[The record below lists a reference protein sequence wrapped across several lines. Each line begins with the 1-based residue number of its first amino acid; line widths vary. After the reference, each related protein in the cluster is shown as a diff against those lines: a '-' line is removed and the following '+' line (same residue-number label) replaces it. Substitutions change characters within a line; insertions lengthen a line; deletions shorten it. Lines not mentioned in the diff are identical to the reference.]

1 MPIFE
6 ANTKKKTTMKLKF
19 RIGYR
24 TNWGEEVCIL
34 LTSYNAAGKPTEK
47 CYPLMTDNGEYW
59 RGEVKLPQT
68 AKSISYYYLIQC
80 GEQTVRKEWT
90 VTLRI
95 LPLGTGDR
103 TYTFFDFWKDLP
115 ADAYLYSSAFT
126 ESFAR
131 KEQQEVSLEYANTT
145 LILKAVAPQLKAGEK
160 LMLVGN
166 QEYLGNWD
174 VQKAVPMQQVQP
186 NEWIVAL
193 DESKL
198 ATPVDYKYVAVDAV
212 SGELHVWED
221 HDNRR
226 MHLPSLQ
233 NKEVQV
239 VSDGQIRFP
248 YEQWKGAGLVIPIFS
263 LRTKES
269 FGVGDF
275 GDVKKMIDWVALTGQ
290 RVLQILPINDTT
302 ITHTWTDSYPYN
314 SISIYAFHPQ
324 YVCLSALPSLKDE
337 EKASLYEKRRQELN
351 GLPQID
357 YEAVNNVKRAYLR
370 DLFEQEG
377 EALMETAAFQ
387 EYFQTNEY
395 WLAPYAAFSVLRDAN
410 GTPDF
415 RQWKNYSV
423 YDEKQIKTFCRK
435 GGKAY
440 KDISFYYYVQYLL
453 HVQLQ
458 EASAYAH
465 AKGVVIKGD
474 IPIGIS
480 RNSVEAWVEPYYFN
494 MNGQAGA
501 PPDAFSK
508 NGQNWGFPTYNWDA
522 MLEDGCQWWL
532 RRFRKMAEYFDAYR
546 IDHVL
551 GFFRIWEIPL
561 DSVHGLLGQFSPAM
575 PMYPE
580 EIESYGLAF
589 REDFYTRPYITDW
602 IVNELFGEYAQEV
615 FSTYLKHIEANLFE
629 LKPEYDTQRKV
640 EALFQGKQD
649 PKSVMIRDGLYSL
662 ISNVLFVRD
671 RKDPHG
677 FHPRISAMDDYL
689 FRTLPGDQQEAFKR
703 LYIEYF
709 YHRHDQFWYTEAM
722 KKLPVLT
729 QATRMLVCA
738 EDLGMVPN
746 CVPWVMDNLKIL
758 TLEIQSMPKNPKYT
772 FGHLEENPYRSV
784 ATISTHDMSTLRGWW
799 EEDYEVTQKFFN
811 EALQKDGP
819 APHPMPGWLAEE
831 VVARHLFCP
840 SMLALLSLQDWLS
853 MDEEVRFPNPD
864 AERINVPAN
873 PRHYWRYRMHM
884 TVEDLMANDKLNEKI
899 KTLIHRSGR

>member
-1 MPIFE
+1 
-6 ANTKKKTTMKLKF
+6 MKLQF

-24 TNWGEEVCIL
+24 TNWGEEVCIAM
-34 LTSYNAAGKPTEK
+34 TSFNAAGKATEK
-47 CYPLMTDNGEYW
+47 IFPLMTDNGEYW

-68 AKSISYYYLIQC
+68 AKAISYYYVIQRE
-80 GEQTVRKEWT
+80 GQEVRKEWT
-90 VTLRI
+90 VTKRV
-95 LPLGTGDR
+95 LPLGSGDR
-103 TYTFFDFWKDLP
+103 KYTFFDFWKDIP
-115 ADAYLYSSAFT
+115 FDAYLYSSAFT
-126 ESFAR
+126 ESFSR
-131 KEQQEVSLEYANTT
+131 KEHQEVSLVYANTT
-145 LILKAVAPQLKAGEK
+145 LIIKAVAPQLKASEK
-160 LMLVGN
+160 LALVGN
-166 QEYLGNWD
+166 QDYLGNWD
-174 VQKAVPMQQVQP
+174 VNKALPLQEIQP
-186 NEWIVAL
+186 NEWVIAL
-193 DESKL
+193 DTSRL
-198 ATPVDYKYVAVDAV
+198 SSPVDYKYVAVDET
-212 SGELHVWED
+212 SGEFRVWEQ

-226 MHLPSLQ
+226 MHIPALG
-233 NKEVQV
+233 NKEVQFV
-239 VSDGQIRFP
+239 FDGTVCFP

-263 LRTKES
+263 LRTKDS

-275 GDVKKMIDWVALTGQ
+275 GDVKKMIDWVAMTGQ

-324 YVCLSALPSLKDE
+324 YVCLSALPSLKDKK
-337 EKASLYEKRRQELN
+337 KASMYEKQRQELN
-351 GLPQID
+351 GLSQID

-377 EALMETAAFQ
+377 EALMETAGFVDYYQ
-387 EYFQTNEY
+387 QNEY
-395 WLAPYAAFSVLRDAN
+395 WLVPYAAFSVLRDQN

-415 RQWKNYSV
+415 RQWKTNSV
-423 YDEKQIKTFCRK
+423 YDEKKIKQFCK
-435 GGKAY
+435 KESKAY
-440 KDISFYYYVQYLL
+440 NDVRFYYYVQYLL

-458 EASAYAH
+458 EASTYAH
-465 AKGVVIKGD
+465 QKGVVIKGD

-501 PPDAFSK
+501 PPDAFSV

-522 MLEDGCQWWL
+522 MIEDGCQWWL

-575 PMYPE
+575 PMYPA
-580 EIESYGLAF
+580 EIESYGLWF
-589 REDFYTRPYITDW
+589 REDFFTRPYITDW
-602 IVNELFGEYAQEV
+602 IVNEIFGVYAQEV
-615 FSTYLKHIEANLFE
+615 LSTYLIHVEANIFE

-640 EALFQGKQD
+640 EKVFSGKMD
-649 PKSVMIRDGLYSL
+649 DKSILLRDGLYSL

-677 FHPRISAMDDYL
+677 FHPRISAQNDYL
-689 FRTLPGDQQEAFKR
+689 FRVLPDDQKEAFMH
-703 LYIEYF
+703 LYNEY
-709 YHRHDQFWYTEAM
+709 YYRRHDQFWYTEAM

-729 QATRMLVCA
+729 EATRMLVCA

-746 CVPWVMDNLKIL
+746 CVPWVMDNLRIL

-799 EEDYEVTQKFFN
+799 EEDWEVTQKYFN

-819 APHPMPGWLAEE
+819 APHPMPDWLAEE
-831 VVARHLFCP
+831 VVSRHLFCP
-840 SMLALLSLQDWLS
+840 SMLTLLSLQDWLS
-853 MDEEVRFPNPD
+853 IDAETRYPNPD

-873 PRHYWRYRMHM
+873 PRHYWRYRMHL
-884 TVEDLMANDKLNEKI
+884 TVEDLMANEKLNSKI
-899 KTLIHRSGR
+899 MTLIQRSGR